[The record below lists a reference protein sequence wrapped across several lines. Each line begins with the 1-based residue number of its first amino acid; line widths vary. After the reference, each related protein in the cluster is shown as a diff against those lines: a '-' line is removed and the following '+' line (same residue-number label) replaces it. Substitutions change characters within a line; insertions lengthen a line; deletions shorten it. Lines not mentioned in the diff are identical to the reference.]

1 VTDARHTANGT
12 KYVVILVDG
21 AADFPLDELGGR
33 TPLAAANTPNADA
46 VARRGVV
53 GTLDPIPAGQS
64 AGSDVGNLSVLG
76 YDPDIYLTG
85 RAPLEAAAMD
95 IPLGPSDV
103 AFRCNLVT
111 LADGRMADYSA
122 GHIST
127 EEAAELIDAVQA
139 ELGAPGRRYHA
150 GVQYRHI
157 LVAGEEYVGMGA
169 TPPHDIIG
177 QEYAGY
183 LPTGD
188 GSEDVRAWMDASRP
202 VLADHPVNRKRI
214 AAGKAPG
221 NSTWLW
227 GQGNAP
233 TLPTYADKYG
243 IVGKAIS
250 AVDLV
255 RGIARY
261 AGLEV
266 LHVDGITGF
275 LDTNYVGKGEVG
287 LASLDTADFV
297 YIHVEAPDEAA
308 HLGDASAKIEAIEAI
323 DREIVSR
330 ALDYAGAHA
339 DARIAIL
346 PDHITAIPTRTHAHG
361 AVPFTACGPGIEP
374 DDAAAYSEA
383 VGAASDISFA
393 DGHLWMDWF
402 LGATG

>member
-1 VTDARHTANGT
+1 MTPAGATTDT
-12 KYVVILVDG
+12 KHIVVLVDG
-21 AADFPLDELGGR
+21 AADLPLGDLGGR
-33 TPLAAANTPNADA
+33 TPLAAANTPNMDA
-46 VARRGVV
+46 VAEMGVV
-53 GTLDPIPAGQS
+53 GALNPIPDGQS

-76 YDPDIYLTG
+76 YDPDAYLTG

-95 IPLGPSDV
+95 IALGPTDV

-111 LADGRMADYSA
+111 LTNGRMEDYSA

-127 EEAAELIDAVQA
+127 EEAAELIEAVEDA
-139 ELGAPGRRYHA
+139 LGAPGRRYHA

-157 LVAGEEYVGMGA
+157 LVAGEQYAGMGA

-177 QEYAGY
+177 QEYAAY

-188 GSEDVRAWMDASRP
+188 GSGDAREWMDASRA

-227 GQGNAP
+227 GQGQAP

-243 IVGKAIS
+243 IVGNAIS

-275 LDTNYVGKGEVG
+275 LDTNYVGKAEVG
-287 LASLDTADFV
+287 LASLDAADFV

-323 DREIVSR
+323 DREIVAR
-330 ALDYAGAHA
+330 ALDYAGRNPAT
-339 DARIAIL
+339 RIGIL
-346 PDHITAIPTRTHAHG
+346 PDHITAISTRTHAPG
-361 AVPFTACGPGIEP
+361 AVPFAACGAGIQP
-374 DDAAAYSEA
+374 DAAVAYSEA
-383 VGAASDISFA
+383 VGATSELSFP

>member
-1 VTDARHTANGT
+1 MRAAADT
-12 KYVVILVDG
+12 KFIVILIDG
-21 AADFPLDELGGR
+21 AADFALDELDGR
-33 TPLAAANTPNADA
+33 TPLEAADTPNIDA
-46 VARRGVV
+46 VARAGVV
-53 GTLDPIPAGQS
+53 GLLDPIPAGQS

-76 YDPDIYLTG
+76 YDPDVYLTG

-95 IPLGPSDV
+95 IALGPADV

-111 LADGRMADYSA
+111 LDEGRMQDYSA

-127 EEAAELIDAVQA
+127 EEAAELIEAVQG

-157 LVAGEEYVGMGA
+157 LVADEAYDGIDA

-177 QEYAGY
+177 QKYAAY
-183 LPTGD
+183 LPTGP
-188 GSEDVRAWMDASRP
+188 GSDDIRAWMDASRA
-202 VLADHPVNRKRI
+202 VLADHPVNRKRV

-227 GQGNAP
+227 GQGKAP
-233 TLPTYADKYG
+233 TLPTYTEKYG
-243 IVGKAIS
+243 VAGAAVS

-261 AGLEV
+261 AGLNV

-275 LDTNYVGKGEVG
+275 LDTNYVGKAEVG
-287 LASLDTADFV
+287 LASLDDADFV

-308 HLGDASAKIEAIEAI
+308 HLGDVAAKIEAIETI

-330 ALDYAGAHA
+330 ARAYAAGSPAT
-339 DARIAIL
+339 RIAIL
-346 PDHITAIPTRTHAHG
+346 PDHITAISTRTHAHG
-361 AVPFTACGPGIEP
+361 AVPFTASGPGINP
-374 DDAAAYSEA
+374 DDATGYSEA
-383 VGAASDISFA
+383 AGALGQLRFA
-393 DGHLWMDWF
+393 DGHLWMNWF
-402 LGATG
+402 LGTAG